1 MSIKTLL
8 VDDETSLLEQAKIF
22 LERTREEIEVLTV
35 PSAERALDMMEEENF
50 DVIVSDYQMPEMD
63 GLDFLEEIREEREDE
78 IPFIMFTGKGREKV
92 AMKAL
97 NIGADRYLQKGGDPK
112 SQYGV
117 LAQAIEQ
124 EYEHH
129 RTKKER
135 EKYTSELEFL
145 NDLMV
150 NVSRIESPDEICEYL
165 ADKVHSLNE
174 DDYVAVALYD
184 HEEETIRIRA
194 VAGFDDYPQLVDE
207 FMHPDEEVTF
217 DPDIQEE
224 WSDIYSSGKL
234 ELMPEGLYSLVKGVL
249 SKEEAEDIE
258 DLLGIKEVYSVG
270 FALDNKPYGGLNILK
285 TSEEDVKFS
294 SAIETIASHL
304 SVTLQ
309 RRQFKENLTKSE
321 EKVKESEE
329 RYRRLFETAQDG
341 MLIIDAETGVIEDAN
356 PFLQEILGYS
366 KEEVIGKELWE
377 LGTFKG
383 VVENKKRFEELIE
396 EGYIRYED
404 MPLETKEGEEVPVEF
419 ISNTYEAG
427 GKEVVQCNI
436 RKISE
441 RKEYKQKLKR
451 KERYLDHTPAF
462 INVIDEEGE
471 IKYYSYPPD
480 YTSGL
485 DPNKVV
491 GPEGIEF
498 VHPDDRE
505 EVQEIFSKVFE
516 NPGKEYKT
524 ELRGETE
531 DGWMWLEVRAVNHLD
546 DPKING
552 VIVTSQD
559 ISERKKAEKE
569 LKKREEKYRTIF
581 ESANDAIVIL
591 KDDSVVDC
599 NEKALEMFG
608 LDREDIIGKHPYEF
622 SPEKQPDGR
631 DSREK
636 AMEKINSTLEGRP
649 QNFEWLHT
657 PKDGGPFPTEVT
669 LTRYVIDDERFVM
682 AIVRDITD
690 RMEAKERLEENK
702 NKIERLH
709 EISAKLQTYD
719 SEEDLYSFAVE
730 AAEDILDFYVCEIS
744 APKDGKMRGIV
755 SSSDFPKEASLKSD
769 PLPVKDSVAGKT
781 YIENRSFLVKD
792 SRKDEWA
799 VPTDDRFK
807 SAISIPIGDHA
818 VFQALSTEID
828 HFDEED
834 LNMAELLMRHVYEAL
849 ERVQIKNREDFLH
862 SLLRHD
868 VGNKIKLTKGYFQI
882 LKEHDLPEDAIDFV
896 NKAEKTVEDGLDIIE
911 KVRKLREIKE
921 EKDLEEVDLDSLID
935 GVISEHEDHLE
946 EKGINLKRER
956 CGCIVESG
964 ALLEELFSNL
974 IKNSIQHTDCDNIR
988 ILSRAEEDRC
998 IVTIEDDGAGITDE
1012 MKEKIFEKGSRSG
1025 KDAGTGLGM
1034 YMVKEISEKYGGNV
1048 EVKDSELGGARF
1060 DVKMKKAG

>member
-1 MSIKTLL
+1 MSIITLI
-8 VDDETSLLEQAKIF
+8 VDDERALLEQSKTF
-22 LERTREEIEVLTV
+22 LEKMDKDIEVMTAS
-35 PSAERALDMMEEENF
+35 SAERALEMIDEKDF
-50 DVIVSDYQMPEMD
+50 DVIVSDYQMPDID
-63 GLDFLEEIREEREDE
+63 GLEFLEEIRKEREDE
-78 IPFIMFTGKGREKV
+78 IPFIMFTGKGREEV

-97 NIGADRYLQKGGDPK
+97 NLGADRYIQKGGDPK
-112 SQYGV
+112 SQYGI
-117 LAQAIEQ
+117 LAQAIKQ
-124 EYEHH
+124 ESEHH

-135 EKYTSELEFL
+135 EKYTRELEFL

-150 NVSRIESPDEICEYL
+150 SVSRIESPDEICEYI
-165 ADKVHSLNE
+165 ADKVHSFNE
-174 DDYVAVALYD
+174 DDYVIVSLYD
-184 HEEETIRIRA
+184 REEETIRIRA
-194 VAGFDDYPQLVDE
+194 VSGFDDYPQLVDE
-207 FMHPDEEVTF
+207 LMHPDEEVTF

-249 SKEEAEDIE
+249 SKEEVEDIE
-258 DLLGIKEVYSVG
+258 DLLGVKKVYSVG
-270 FALDNKPYGGLNILK
+270 FALDNKPYGGLTLLK

-341 MLIIDAETGVIEDAN
+341 MLIIDAETGIIEDAN
-356 PFLQEILGYS
+356 PFLQEILSYS
-366 KEEVIGKELWE
+366 KEEVVGKELWE
-377 LGTFKG
+377 LGTFKS
-383 VVENKKRFEELIE
+383 VVENKKRFEELTE

-451 KERYLDHTPAF
+451 KERYLDYTPAF
-462 INVIDEEGE
+462 INVIDEERE

-485 DPNKVV
+485 DPSKVV
-491 GPEGIEF
+491 GSEGVEF

-505 EVQEIFSKVFE
+505 EVQEMFSKVFE
-516 NPGKEYKT
+516 DPGKEYKT

-559 ISERKKAEKE
+559 ISERKKTEKE
-569 LKKREEKYRTIF
+569 LKKREEKYRTMF
-581 ESANDAIVIL
+581 ESANDAIIIL
-591 KDDSVVDC
+591 KEDSVVDC

-608 LDREDIIGKHPYEF
+608 LDRDDIIGKHPYEF

-636 AMEKINSTLEGRP
+636 AMEKINSALEGRP

-657 PKDGGPFPTEVT
+657 SKDGGPFPTEVT
-669 LTRYVIDDERFVM
+669 LTRYVINDERFVM
-682 AIVRDITD
+682 AIVRDITH

-702 NKIERLH
+702 NKIERLQ
-709 EISAKLQTYD
+709 ETSAELQSRD
-719 SEEDLYSFAVE
+719 SEEEVYSFAIN
-730 AAEDILDFYVCEIS
+730 AAEEILDFYVCEIS
-744 APKDGKMRGIV
+744 APEDEKMKGIV
-755 SSSDFPKEASLKSD
+755 SSSDFPEEASLKSNPV
-769 PLPVKDSVAGKT
+769 PLEGSVAGQT
-781 YIENRSFLVKD
+781 YLEDRSFLVEDAEKD
-792 SRKDEWA
+792 QNA
-799 VPTDDRFK
+799 NPTDDRFM
-807 SAISIPIGDHA
+807 SGMSIPIGDHA
-818 VFQALSTEID
+818 VFQALSTEKD

-834 LNMAELLMRHVYEAL
+834 LNMAELLMSHVSEAL
-849 ERVQIKNREDFLH
+849 QRIKMKEREEFIH

-868 VGNKIKLTKGYFQI
+868 VGNKNQIIKGY
-882 LKEHDLPEDAIDFV
+882 LDLMKDHDLPDEVKNFV
-896 NKAEKTVEDGLDIIE
+896 EKAEHTARDNEKMIE
-911 KVRKLREIKE
+911 KIRKLRKIGE
-921 EKDLEEVDLDSLID
+921 EEGMDEVDMNLVMDKVL
-935 GVISEHEDHLE
+935 SEHEDQMK
-946 EKGINLKRER
+946 EKDIKIDMDGYDCKVRA
-956 CGCIVESG
+956 GP
-964 ALLEELFSNL
+964 LLEELFSNL
-974 IKNSIQHTDCDNIR
+974 IENSILHSNCDEIR
-988 ILSRAEEDRC
+988 IDARTEDEEY
-998 IVTIEDDGAGITDE
+998 VMTLKDDGSGISDDV
-1012 MKEKIFEKGSRSG
+1012 KDKIFEKGFKSG
-1025 KDAGTGLGM
+1025 ETAGTGLGL
-1034 YMVKEISEKYGGNV
+1034 YMVKEIVENYGGSV
-1048 EVKDSELGGARF
+1048 DVKDSDLGGVEFEVRL
-1060 DVKMKKAG
+1060 KKTS